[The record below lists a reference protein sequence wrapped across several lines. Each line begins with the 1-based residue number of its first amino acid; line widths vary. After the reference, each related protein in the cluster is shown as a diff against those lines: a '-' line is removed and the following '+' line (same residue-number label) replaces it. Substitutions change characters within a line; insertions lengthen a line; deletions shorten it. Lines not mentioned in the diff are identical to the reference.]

1 MIRLCPLE
9 TMITRCDV
17 AGLRVPEVLQEKSQ
31 VVKDY
36 HGKSAGWY
44 ILNARHVSCYDFFFC
59 VTSFVSWTTALLLTM
74 HATQTVKHKGT
85 HKPLMNAHGDRMRV
99 KKTKKNTLPIFSN
112 F

>member
-31 VVKDY
+31 VAKDY

-44 ILNARHVSCYDFFFC
+44 ILNAWHVSCYDFFFFC
-59 VTSFVSWTTALLLTM
+59 
-74 HATQTVKHKGT
+74 
-85 HKPLMNAHGDRMRV
+85 
-99 KKTKKNTLPIFSN
+99 N
-112 F
+112 FFCELDYCFAPDYECNPNCKAQGNP